1 MPDILERVLLLAI
14 YKKEDDESLGD
25 VLKKLVH
32 SGAFLNIK
40 EAKNSLKILRE
51 KKYIVD
57 NSLSM
62 VGVLEAKKIEESFK
76 LK

>member
-1 MPDILERVLLLAI
+1 
-14 YKKEDDESLGD
+14 LGD

-51 KKYIVD
+51 KKYIID

-62 VGVLEAKKIEESFK
+62 VGVLEAKEDRREF
-76 LK
+76 